1 MVFLPDLN
9 FSQPRSDECAV
20 RIELRERMLPT
31 LAAGAVLAALPLA
44 LVHRVWSQKVYF
56 DGWIHLVG
64 VGVTAGLATA
74 AAVALTIA
82 GARRGDPRTVL
93 VGTAFSIMAA
103 LLALHGL
110 ATPSVLLGSNGVVAF
125 SGAATLPVGG
135 AILALTALPALR
147 RPEGVRPLLVVQA
160 VGLLIIVGLGI
171 SAFLVP
177 SMVPSVPRPGST
189 VALVALAAGLAFY
202 VLLATRAL
210 RTFMLTHRWSDLL
223 VGVGV
228 VWLGVAIVPT
238 LTQNYWMLTWWLG
251 HLFELVGIVMVA
263 TPVALDFT
271 RTAQSRPLMG
281 DLKAAE
287 LVASEEAF
295 LGSHVRALTVRLAEK
310 DEYTEEH
317 TRRVALRAVQV
328 GEELGLPRARLRV
341 LAIGGLVHDIGKLA
355 VPDSIL
361 KKPTQLDDDEYKVIK
376 RHPEHGYRLLYELG
390 GFSDAVRRL
399 VLDHH
404 ERLDGTGYPRGLGDD
419 DLDLD
424 TRILT
429 VCDVYDALRSNRVYR
444 SAWTYE
450 DAIGLLRRESGI
462 AFDPRCVDAL
472 ERVLA
477 REHETAAEPAAR
489 TATFSP
495 VPAF

>member
-1 MVFLPDLN
+1 
-9 FSQPRSDECAV
+9 
-20 RIELRERMLPT
+20 MLPALALGAA
-31 LAAGAVLAALPLA
+31 LAAFPLA
-44 LVHRVWSQKVYF
+44 LVHRVWNQKVYF
-56 DGWIHLVG
+56 DGWVHVVG
-64 VGVTAGLATA
+64 VGATAALATA
-74 AAVALTIA
+74 AAVVLTAA
-82 GARRGDPRTVL
+82 GARRQDPRTVL

-110 ATPSVLLGSNGVVAF
+110 ATPNVLLGSNGVVAF

-147 RPEGVRPLLVVQA
+147 RPEGVKPILVLQA
-160 VGLLIIVGLGI
+160 VGLAVIIALGI
-171 SAFLVP
+171 SAFLIP
-177 SMVPSVPRPGST
+177 SMVPSVPKPGST
-189 VALVALAAGLAFY
+189 VALVALGAGLFFY
-202 VLLATRAL
+202 LLLALRAL
-210 RTFMLTHRWSDLL
+210 RTYILTHRWSDLL
-223 VGVGV
+223 VGVGI
-228 VWLGVAIVPT
+228 VWLAVAIVPT
-238 LTQNYWMLTWWLG
+238 LTQGYWMLTWWLG
-251 HLFELVGIVMVA
+251 HAFELIGIVMVA

-271 RTAQSRPLMG
+271 RTAQSRPLLG
-281 DLKAAE
+281 DLRAAE

-328 GEELGLPRARLRV
+328 GEELGLPRARLRM

-361 KKPTQLDDDEYKVIK
+361 KKPAELDGEEYAVIK

-404 ERLDGTGYPRGLGDD
+404 ERLDGTGYPRGLEGD

-424 TRILT
+424 TCILA
-429 VCDVYDALRSNRVYR
+429 VCDVYDALRSSRVYR
-444 SAWTYE
+444 PAWSYE
-450 DAIGLLRRESGI
+450 DAIALLRRESGT
-462 AFDPRCVDAL
+462 AFDPRCVAAL
-472 ERVLA
+472 ERVLE
-477 REHETAAEPAAR
+477 REHQPAHEPVAR
-489 TATFSP
+489 AATFSP
-495 VPAF
+495 IPAT